1 MPRPWFVQQLA
12 QESREP
18 PVQKRT
24 PSSAVHR
31 PARSEKIPTRSSRR
45 SNHLIGGADSQREC
59 NTPARSVLHRSW
71 GELATS
77 ERERKRRDSPDGQSD
92 SGGIAEPV
100 AGRDGFFEED
110 KQGEADD
117 PIEVHYTAEK

>member
-1 MPRPWFVQQLA
+1 MPRLWFVQQLA
-12 QESREP
+12 QESREA

-24 PSSAVHR
+24 SSSAVHR
-31 PARSEKIPTRSSRR
+31 PARSEKIPTRSSRS
-45 SNHLIGGADSQREC
+45 SNHLLGGADWS
-59 NTPARSVLHRSW
+59 
-71 GELATS
+71 ELATS

-92 SGGIAEPV
+92 PGGRAEPV

-117 PIEVHYTAEK
+117 PIKVHYTAEK